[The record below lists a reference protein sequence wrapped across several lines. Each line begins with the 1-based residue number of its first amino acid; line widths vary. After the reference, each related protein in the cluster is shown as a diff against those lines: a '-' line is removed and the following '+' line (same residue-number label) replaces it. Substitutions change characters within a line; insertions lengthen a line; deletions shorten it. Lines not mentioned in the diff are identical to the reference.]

1 MLAHVLRVRYAIL
14 AYVAVG
20 YSISIKEMIQRFV

>member
-1 MLAHVLRVRYAIL
+1 MFLVRYAIL

-20 YSISIKEMIQRFV
+20 YSISIKDIL